1 MDNAALS
8 RFKEQIAA
16 GQLDNAAET
25 LVKLKISMISLQ
37 SLPPT
42 LVESS
47 SAAQE
52 RAYACDVLENAVLMS
67 VALQDK
73 DGFQRH
79 ISQLKPLYVVVQG
92 GNKVNTVGLNLMF
105 LLVENR
111 LAEFH
116 SELELLSEAKREA
129 GVVAFPIQLEQY
141 MMVGAFNQVL
151 AAKAAMPSPTFAFFM
166 DSIVETVRDSV
177 AECAEVAYAAL
188 SLQAASKLLMLDS
201 RDELIAFIESSRPSW
216 VVAGEQITFQSKVTT
231 KSSSLSATRLI
242 TESLSYASELE
253 RIV

>member
-111 LAEFH
+111 LAGQSHRNFNRKSTPLH
-116 SELELLSEAKREA
+116 PPTNLNTWRLYRIS
-129 GVVAFPIQLEQY
+129 F
-141 MMVGAFNQVL
+141 GA
-151 AAKAAMPSPTFAFFM
+151 
-166 DSIVETVRDSV
+166 
-177 AECAEVAYAAL
+177 
-188 SLQAASKLLMLDS
+188 
-201 RDELIAFIESSRPSW
+201 
-216 VVAGEQITFQSKVTT
+216 
-231 KSSSLSATRLI
+231 
-242 TESLSYASELE
+242 
-253 RIV
+253 